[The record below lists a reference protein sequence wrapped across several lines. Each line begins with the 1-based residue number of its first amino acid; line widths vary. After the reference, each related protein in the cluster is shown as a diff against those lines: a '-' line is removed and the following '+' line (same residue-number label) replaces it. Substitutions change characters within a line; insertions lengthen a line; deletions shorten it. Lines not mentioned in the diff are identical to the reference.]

1 MSNAR
6 NHHYVP
12 ACSLKHFAVP
22 QDRYE
27 GRLHVYD
34 RVTGRSFQS
43 SPHKSAREMDFYSV
57 EVEGESPALA
67 EDAYAALET
76 RFAPTIAGVNE
87 RGTLPTD
94 PIAMRELLAFVAS
107 QAVRTPRVREM
118 QRRAY
123 SDVYMLEMRA
133 LADNKAAYMKRLC
146 EWEPDI
152 SNAEAEE
159 MFATHCEFV
168 NAKGARVEM
177 DQTTLVRDTLELA
190 VELEDVL
197 ALRHWIICVAPDGTN
212 FVTTDDP
219 VHLVCAGRRP
229 ANPSLWSPGFG
240 DPNTTVQVPVGP
252 RFLLMGLPY
261 RVHLARKRLS
271 RAEVAATNTDRALA
285 ARRFVY
291 FVGPTF
297 VQIAPDGAV
306 VDGPTDALRRR
317 DEAPPPHSPFA
328 GFPRHH
334 IDRGA

>member
-1 MSNAR
+1 
-6 NHHYVP
+6 
-12 ACSLKHFAVP
+12 
-22 QDRYE
+22 
-27 GRLHVYD
+27 
-34 RVTGRSFQS
+34 
-43 SPHKSAREMDFYSV
+43 
-57 EVEGESPALA
+57 
-67 EDAYAALET
+67 
-76 RFAPTIAGVNE
+76 
-87 RGTLPTD
+87 
-94 PIAMRELLAFVAS
+94 
-107 QAVRTPRVREM
+107 
-118 QRRAY
+118 
-123 SDVYMLEMRA
+123 
-133 LADNKAAYMKRLC
+133 MKRLR

-261 RVHLARKRLS
+261 TVHFARKRLS
-271 RAEVAATNTDRALA
+271 RAEVAATNTDLALS

-297 VQIAPDGAV
+297 VQITYGMV
-306 VDGPTDALRRR
+306 VFLILVKGTTLGWLARTSTDSRNASSREEAAFGVRRLQ
-317 DEAPPPHSPFA
+317 
-328 GFPRHH
+328 
-334 IDRGA
+334 RGLQWERACAEVAKLNIFRRPMARAR